1 MVRSTLY
8 LEGHTMPRRQRRRSD
23 RLTPLEL
30 EIMEV
35 LWVQEP
41 ATSHTVQKALARR
54 LAYTTVQTMLNVLC
68 RKGKVRRVLR
78 GRVYIYRPSL
88 TRRLEL
94 ARTISELIDRWFGGS
109 ATDLVMALIEERQV
123 AAETLAKVQEQVT
136 RLEADSDGKD

>member
-1 MVRSTLY
+1 
-8 LEGHTMPRRQRRRSD
+8 MPRRKRRRSD

-78 GRVYIYRPSL
+78 GRVYVYRPAL

-94 ARTISELIDRWFGGS
+94 AGTIRELIDRWFGGS

-123 AAETLAKVQEQVT
+123 PAEALAKLQEQVV